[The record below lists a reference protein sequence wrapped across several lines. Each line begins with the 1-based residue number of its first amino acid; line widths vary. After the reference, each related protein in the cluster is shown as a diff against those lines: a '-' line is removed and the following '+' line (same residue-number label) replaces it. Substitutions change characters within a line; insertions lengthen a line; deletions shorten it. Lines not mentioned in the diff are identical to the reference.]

1 MCEQTRSLQQAA
13 QRIVS
18 ILATENFTSEMF
30 ITVIFGEG
38 REEILNLNCKI
49 INFIHCIKEK
59 CNLDPQ
65 ETVDLMDRTGEL
77 VNLAEKAQSTDLASS
92 LLKERESYIPLRV
105 YRVEGSEGPKYSAVY
120 DFGTS
125 YPELEEI
132 LRKLSNPSKV
142 KDRRGGASKRGAVSQ
157 NRIKAA
163 INLKKAITTPRS

>member
-1 MCEQTRSLQQAA
+1 
-13 QRIVS
+13 
-18 ILATENFTSEMF
+18 MF

-38 REEILNLNCKI
+38 REEILNLNCNI

-77 VNLAEKAQSTDLASS
+77 VNLTERAQSTDLVCS

-105 YRVEGSEGPKYSAVY
+105 SRGEGSEGPKYSAVY

-125 YPELEEI
+125 YPELAG
-132 LRKLSNPSKV
+132 N
-142 KDRRGGASKRGAVSQ
+142 AS
-157 NRIKAA
+157 IFLF
-163 INLKKAITTPRS
+163 I

>member
-1 MCEQTRSLQQAA
+1 
-13 QRIVS
+13 
-18 ILATENFTSEMF
+18 MF

-38 REEILNLNCKI
+38 REEILNLNCEI

-77 VNLAEKAQSTDLASS
+77 VNLAERAQSTDLVCS

-105 YRVEGSEGPKYSAVY
+105 SRGEGSEGPKYSAVY

-125 YPELEEI
+125 YPELAEI
-132 LRKLSNPSKV
+132 LRKLSNPSKE
-142 KDRRGGASKRGAVSQ
+142 KDRKGGASKRGGVSQ
-157 NRIKAA
+157 NRNKAA
-163 INLKKAITTPRS
+163 INFKKAITTPRN

>member
-30 ITVIFGEG
+30 ITVIFG
-38 REEILNLNCKI
+38 
-49 INFIHCIKEK
+49 
-59 CNLDPQ
+59 

>member
-1 MCEQTRSLQQAA
+1 
-13 QRIVS
+13 
-18 ILATENFTSEMF
+18 MF

-49 INFIHCIKEK
+49 VNFIHCIKEK

-77 VNLAEKAQSTDLASS
+77 VNLAERAQSTDLVCS

-105 YRVEGSEGPKYSAVY
+105 SRGEGSEGPKYSAAY

-125 YPELEEI
+125 YPELAEI
-132 LRKLSNPSKV
+132 LRKLSNPSKE
-142 KDRRGGASKRGAVSQ
+142 KDRKGGASKRGGVSQ
-157 NRIKAA
+157 NRNKAA
-163 INLKKAITTPRS
+163 INFKKAITTPRS

>member
-1 MCEQTRSLQQAA
+1 
-13 QRIVS
+13 
-18 ILATENFTSEMF
+18 MF

-77 VNLAEKAQSTDLASS
+77 VNLAERAQSTDLVSS

-105 YRVEGSEGPKYSAVY
+105 SRGEGSEGLKYSAVY

-125 YPELEEI
+125 YPELAEI
-132 LRKLSNPSKV
+132 LRKLSNPSKER
-142 KDRRGGASKRGAVSQ
+142 DRKGGASKRGGVSQ

-163 INLKKAITTPRS
+163 INFKKAITTPRN